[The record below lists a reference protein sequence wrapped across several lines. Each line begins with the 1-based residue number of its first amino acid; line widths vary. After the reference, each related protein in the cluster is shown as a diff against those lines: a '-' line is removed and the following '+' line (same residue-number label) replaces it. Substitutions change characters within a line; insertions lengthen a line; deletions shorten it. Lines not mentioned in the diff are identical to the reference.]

1 MTAEWPLLS
10 SLSAEEQRAVLAI
23 AHRRT
28 FARGEVVFHRA
39 DPGDTLHL
47 VARGRFA
54 TRVVTPLG
62 ETATLSVLV
71 PGEAFGELAL
81 VTGEPRTVT
90 VAALEAA
97 ETRVIHQRDFADLR
111 RRHPAVTD
119 VLLRALAERVSR
131 LSRQLVEALYLPADR
146 RVLRRTAELAEL
158 YADDG
163 ADAEVPLTQEDIAT
177 LAGTSRAT
185 ANRVLREAEAR
196 GEVELRRGRVVVR
209 DAGELQRRS
218 GRM

>member
-1 MTAEWPLLS
+1 MTAAWPLLS
-10 SLSAEEQRAVLAI
+10 SLSEEEQRAVLAI

-28 FARGEVVFHRA
+28 FGRGEVVFHRG

-62 ETATLSVLV
+62 ETATLSILV
-71 PGEAFGELAL
+71 PGDAFGELAL
-81 VTGEPRTVT
+81 VTGEARTVT

-97 ETRVIHQRDFADLR
+97 ETRAIHQRDFADLR
-111 RRHPAVTD
+111 AGTRG
-119 VLLRALAERVSR
+119 
-131 LSRQLVEALYLPADR
+131 DR
-146 RVLRRTAELAEL
+146 RSPARARRARRPPLAPARRGALPPGRPSRPPRTAELAEL
-158 YADDG
+158 YADGGTDT
-163 ADAEVPLTQEDIAT
+163 EVPLTQEDIAT

-196 GEVELRRGRVVVR
+196 GDVELRRGRVVVR
-209 DAGELQRRS
+209 DAGELARRS